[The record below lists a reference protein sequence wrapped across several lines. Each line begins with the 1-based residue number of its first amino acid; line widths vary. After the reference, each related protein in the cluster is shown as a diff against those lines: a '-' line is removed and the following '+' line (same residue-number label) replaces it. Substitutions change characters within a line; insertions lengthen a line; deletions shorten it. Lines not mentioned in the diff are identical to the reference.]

1 MLIEKLI
8 SPVVPTLLPSD
19 TGSHA
24 LTLMEE
30 NHLTQL
36 PLVVNNLYTALVQEN
51 DVLDWNTP
59 ERPLSGADFLNFRPA
74 VLAGG
79 HPYDAL
85 RIAHAENLSVVPVV
99 GRENQYMGA
108 ITRNELLRYITE
120 SSGLDNPGGILVLEM
135 ELRDYSLWEIA
146 RICESEDVLIISTQV
161 HTNKES
167 GKLEV
172 TIKTN
177 RTDLQGVVQSFER
190 HNYTIKEV
198 FGDTSVQEDMRNR
211 YNLLMNFINM

>member
-8 SPVVPTLLPSD
+8 SPIVPTLTPAD

-24 LTLMEE
+24 LLLMEE

-36 PLVVNNLYTALVQEN
+36 PLVVDNVYTALVQEN
-51 DVLDWNTP
+51 DVLDWDRP
-59 ERPLSGADFLNFRPA
+59 ESPLSAADFLNFRPA
-74 VLAGG
+74 VMAGG

-85 RIAHAENLSVVPVV
+85 RIAHSQKLSVVPVV
-99 GRENQYMGA
+99 GKESEYMGA
-108 ITRNELLRYITE
+108 ITREDLLNYITE

-135 ELRDYSLWEIA
+135 ELRDYSLWDIA

-167 GKLEV
+167 GRLEV

-177 RTDLQGVVQSFER
+177 RTDLQGLVQSFER
-190 HNYTIKEV
+190 HNYTVLEV
-198 FGDTSVQEDMRNR
+198 YGDTNVQDDMINR